1 MNEKILILGNGYIG
15 TRLHEGLGGE
25 ISERKIYSLAD
36 AEEEIKKFNP
46 SVLINAIG
54 YIGNT
59 VDDCEQD
66 KDKALMANAFVPL
79 ILAEAAVR
87 SHIKLVHISSGC
99 IYRFDYLSDDP
110 VTEDKVPDYFDLFY
124 SRTKIYS
131 EQPLHILSK
140 SYPILIVRIRV
151 PLDNRPHPRNLLDKL
166 IKYKKIIDIPNSL
179 TYVPDFIQAT
189 KHLLKLDATGIYNV
203 VNKGTLKY
211 PDLMYVYKKY
221 VPGFEYE
228 VVDLKALALKR
239 TNLIMSCD
247 KLEKSG
253 FKVRNIKDVL
263 EECVKEYLSAKGS
276 VG

>member
-15 TRLHEGLGGE
+15 KRLHEGLGAE
-25 ISERKIYSLAD
+25 VSDVKIYSLAD
-36 AEEEIKKFNP
+36 AEEEIRKFNP

-79 ILAEAAVR
+79 ILAEAAMR
-87 SHIKLVHISSGC
+87 NHIKLVHISSGC

-110 VTEDKVPDYFDLFY
+110 VTEDKTPDYFDLFY

-131 EQPLHILSK
+131 EQPLRILSK

-189 KHLLKLDATGIYNV
+189 KHLLKIDATGIYNV

-211 PDLMYVYKKY
+211 PDLMYAYKKY

-228 VVDLKALALKR
+228 VVDLKNLALKR

-263 EECVKEYLSAKGS
+263 EECVKEYLSAKGP